1 MVGSTTNSTCLSG
14 GQPVTIQNT
23 TSWNDIGCPKG
34 FYCPNNNATFLPQ
47 YCPPNPVCQALRLAG
62 GKCIPTMGTFEPSI
76 CEAGYFCPPGGK
88 DQLPCPE
95 GSYCRQGSY
104 EATKCAIGSRCPE
117 KSIRDMNATPL
128 AVLIIV
134 DVVMVL
140 AALGI
145 SLKRKFSNRVQNSS
159 KEKRSNRKTFTKP
172 GMFRGKE
179 YSQIHDEQLQIAREQ
194 SDIAMEE
201 RIMNLQ
207 RRPTGFEEL
216 GNMDEEFVYD
226 GHNAGEE
233 QVMNTDLQLFVQ
245 SLSKCFGGSK
255 FGLSFEFEDLKFHP
269 PKAKKPILSQ
279 VSGLI
284 DAGSLWGVMGAS
296 GAGKSTFVNVLMGK
310 TKNTGGVTKV
320 NGVAGDISKYKKII
334 GYVPQDDIVLPELT
348 VRENILHSARIRL
361 PCTWKEGEIQHHVDV
376 LLACLQLSHVKDS
389 LVGSTAAPV
398 ISGGQRKRVSI
409 GMELAAAPMALF
421 LDEPTSGLDAT
432 AANSIMKTL
441 KALSRLGMTIVTII
455 HQPRQEIFES
465 LDSLVLLGA
474 GRMIYL
480 GPQVGV
486 KPHFESL
493 GFKFPEHGNPS
504 DVMGDIIAGEGRL
517 YKRTGDAS
525 IQPLIE
531 HWQNHPENPFED
543 VKGPGVSM
551 AESNALS
558 STIKT
563 RGTYWYRQIWFCFQ
577 RSLLQQYRMKS
588 SFFFELGVGAISGFL
603 IGLAELNQKGENF
616 RGIFIEPYEMLSSSI
631 DYNSVPQ
638 MALLVGLAIG
648 LTASAPGVKV
658 FGEEKLVYWREAA
671 AGHNRFA
678 YYVGKVI
685 STIPRMILANFH
697 FTVFFALMTTPIIS
711 WIDIFAA
718 NLLYFWC
725 IYGLASCVSMITRRE
740 DGPLLAVMS
749 SLIVGV
755 LNGMSPSLKKVRG
768 WHMVWLWRASPG
780 TWLAEGYFTQNIS
793 PMEYLYDIESA
804 KDAVGYRLGHF
815 QQDMLMLLALGAIY
829 RVVAFAGLRGMYRHK
844 QR

>member
-1 MVGSTTNSTCLSG
+1 MRGNSSCLSG
-14 GQPVTIQNT
+14 EQPVIIQDLK
-23 TSWNDIGCPKG
+23 SWNETGCLKG
-34 FYCPNNNATFLPQ
+34 FYCPNNNASALPQ
-47 YCPPNPVCQALRLAG
+47 YCPPVAACQAQRLSG
-62 GKCIPTMGTFEPSI
+62 GTCIPAQGTFEPSI
-76 CEAGYFCPPGGK
+76 CETGYYCPPPGNNQIKCPAGSFCRQGS
-88 DQLPCPE
+88 DLPIKCAIASRCPE
-95 GSYCRQGSY
+95 GSS
-104 EATKCAIGSRCPE
+104 
-117 KSIRDMNATPL
+117 RDMSFGPMGI
-128 AVLIIV
+128 LIIV
-134 DVVMVL
+134 DILLLVAV
-140 AALGI
+140 GG
-145 SLKRKFSNRVQNSS
+145 LKLKEKFYNRGHR
-159 KEKRSNRKTFTKP
+159 KEKRSNRQTFTKP
-172 GMFRGKE
+172 GRFRNRD
-179 YSQIHDEQLQIAREQ
+179 YAQLHDEQLMVAREQ
-194 SDIAMEE
+194 NDIAMEE
-201 RIMNLQ
+201 RIMNL
-207 RRPTGFEEL
+207 RRKPTGFEEFAEL
-216 GNMDEEFVYD
+216 EGGIGEGNTYNGEGEDE
-226 GHNAGEE
+226 A
-233 QVMNTDLQLFVQ
+233 MSTDLQLFVQ
-245 SLSKCFGGSK
+245 SLSKCLGASK
-255 FGLSFEFEDLKFHP
+255 FGLTFEFEDLKFHP
-269 PKAKKPILSQ
+269 PKAKKPILSN

-310 TKNTGGVTKV
+310 TKNTGGITKV
-320 NGVAGDISKYKKII
+320 NGVAGNIAKYKKII

-361 PCTWKEGEIQHHVDV
+361 PCTWSDSEIQNHVDI
-376 LLACLQLSHVKDS
+376 LIACLQLAHVKDS

-480 GPQVGV
+480 GPQVEM
-486 KPHFESL
+486 KPHFEGL
-493 GFKFPEHGNPS
+493 GFQFPNHGNPS

-525 IQPLIE
+525 IQPLIDQ
-531 HWQNHPENPFED
+531 WQSRPRSSMEEA
-543 VKGPGVSM
+543 KGPAISM

-563 RGTYWYRQIWFCFQ
+563 RGMYWYKQIYYCFL
-577 RSLLQQYRMKS
+577 RSMVQQCRLKE
-588 SFFFELGVGAISGFL
+588 SFFFELGVGAMAGFL
-603 IGLAELNQKGENF
+603 IGLAELNQKGLNF
-616 RGIFIEPYEMLSSSI
+616 RGIFVEPYEMLSTSI
-631 DYNSVPQ
+631 DYSSVPQ

-648 LTASAPGVKV
+648 LTASAPGVKI

-678 YYVGKVI
+678 YYVGKVL

-697 FTVFFALMTTPIIS
+697 FTVLFALLTTPRIS
-711 WIDIFAA
+711 WTDMFTA

-725 IYGLASCVSMITRRE
+725 IYGLASCVSMVTRRE
-740 DGPLLAVMS
+740 DGPLLSVMA

-755 LNGMSPSLKKVRG
+755 LNGMSPSLKKVRS
-768 WHMVWLWRASPG
+768 WHVVWLWRASPG
-780 TWLAEGYFTQNIS
+780 TWLAEGYFTQNVS
-793 PMEYLYDIESA
+793 PLRYLYDIDTA
-804 KDAVGYRLGHF
+804 KAAVGFNLGRF

-829 RVVAFAGLRGMYRHK
+829 RVVAFLGLRFMYRHK